1 MSIPSTVS
9 PKHPAPHRPRIS
21 RHSLSISVPP
31 RSARFGVAVRP
42 CRAARAKKAQRLVS
56 PSGIIYRN
64 LSDVEPKE
72 IPWLWPGRIP
82 RGMLT
87 LIIGDPDQG
96 KSYMTLDLSARV
108 STGGEWP
115 DGGKIE
121 AGNVILLA
129 AEDHASYVIRPRMDK
144 LGGDPSRI
152 VLLDALKDEGSGE
165 RLFSLEKDVDR
176 LGDFIKEM
184 HAPLAVIDPLNNY
197 VGSKTDSYKDPEVRA
212 ILMPLARVAEQTDAA
227 ILGLMHL
234 TKDKDRAAIH
244 RVLGSVGFIGVARV
258 ALAVAKDLS
267 DPSLRVFGK
276 TKMNIAGDPP
286 CLGFRIDDVGLHW
299 EAEPVEADMEALLK
313 GMGGGRKGPD
323 PTERERAIS
332 LLKEMLT
339 DGVKVEVKEAD
350 RLRREAGIAQKTWE
364 RARTDLGVKS
374 ERIPW
379 VSPAVWVIYLPQAT
393 APPQ

>member
-1 MSIPSTVS
+1 MSTRTVNTT
-9 PKHPAPHRPRIS
+9 PKYPTRSRQRRVRLTPFSDLTFRRTVAERSYRI
-21 RHSLSISVPP
+21 
-31 RSARFGVAVRP
+31 AG
-42 CRAARAKKAQRLVS
+42 AKKAKRLVS
-56 PSGIIYRN
+56 PSRVIYRK

-87 LIIGDPDQG
+87 LIIGDPDEG

-121 AGNVILLA
+121 AGTVILLA

-152 VLLDALKDEGSGE
+152 VLLDAMKDEGMGE
-165 RLFSLEKDVDR
+165 RMFSLERDVNR
-176 LGDFIKEM
+176 LRDFITEM

-197 VGSKTDSYKDPEVRA
+197 ISTSTDTYKDHHVRA
-212 ILMPLARVAEQTDAA
+212 VLTPLARVAEETDTA

-234 TKDKDRAAIH
+234 TKNKERAAIH
-244 RVLGSVGFIGVARV
+244 RVLGSVGFVGVARV
-258 ALAVAKDLS
+258 ALAVAKDVY

-286 CLGFRIDDVGLHW
+286 CLGFRIDDDGLHW
-299 EAEPVEADMEALLK
+299 EPEPVEADMEALLK
-313 GMGGGRKGPD
+313 GTGGLRKGPD
-323 PTERERAIS
+323 PRERERAIS
-332 LLKEMLT
+332 LLKEMLK

-350 RLRREAGIAQKTWE
+350 RLRREAGIAEKTWE

-374 ERIPW
+374 ERIPG

-393 APPQ
+393 PPPQ